1 MIRQQLQLSLFSTG
15 KQITINNNSSLD
27 SQHSTTE
34 QYIRLKRV
42 FFLSRRSL
50 KYRGNNAA
58 GNLGLRL
65 GRWCWKSQLGMF
77 VR

>member
-1 MIRQQLQLSLFSTG
+1 MIRQQLQLSLFGTG

-27 SQHSTTE
+27 NQHSITE

-42 FFLSRRSL
+42 FSQRSL
-50 KYRGNNAA
+50 KCRGNNA
-58 GNLGLRL
+58 GNLGLHL
-65 GRWCWKSQLGMF
+65 GRWCWKSRLGMF

>member
-42 FFLSRRSL
+42 VFLSRRSL
-50 KYRGNNAA
+50 KCRGNNA
-58 GNLGLRL
+58 GNLGLCL
-65 GRWCWKSQLGMF
+65 GRWCWTSQLGMF
-77 VR
+77 VQ